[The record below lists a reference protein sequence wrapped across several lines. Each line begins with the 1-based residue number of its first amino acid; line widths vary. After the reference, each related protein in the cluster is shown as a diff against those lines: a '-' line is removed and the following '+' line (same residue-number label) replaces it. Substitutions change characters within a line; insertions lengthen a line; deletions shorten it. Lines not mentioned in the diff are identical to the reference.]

1 MDGGC
6 MSYVK
11 NILQEEF
18 HRLKSLSKKYTDEI
32 RLLPKG
38 SVSIKKRNFKE
49 YLYLAYREKD
59 RVRFEYIGPL
69 ISEKAIAVIKKI
81 EQRKDFERKLKQ
93 IKKDLTEIEKVVN
106 GRKI

>member
-1 MDGGC
+1 

-18 HRLKSLSKKYTDEI
+18 QRLKALSEKYADEI
-32 RLLPKG
+32 RLLPIG
-38 SVSIKKRNFKE
+38 CVSIKKRNYKQ

-59 RVRFEYIGPL
+59 KVRFEYIGPL
-69 ISEKAIAVIKKI
+69 ISEKAKSVIKKI
-81 EQRKDFERKLKQ
+81 EQRKDYERKLKQ

>member
-1 MDGGC
+1 MDGVF

-11 NILQEEF
+11 NIMQEEF
-18 HRLKSLSKKYTDEI
+18 QRLKSLSEKYTDEI

-38 SVSIKKRNFKE
+38 SVSIKKRNNKE
-49 YLYLAYREKD
+49 YLYLACREKD

-69 ISEKAIAVIKKI
+69 ISEKAIAAIKKI

-93 IKKDLTEIEKVVN
+93 INKDLAELKKVVN

>member
-1 MDGGC
+1 MDGVD

-11 NILQEEF
+11 NILQEEYQ
-18 HRLKSLSKKYTDEI
+18 RLKALSEKYTDEI

-38 SVSIKKRNFKE
+38 SVSIKKRNYKE

-69 ISEKAIAVIKKI
+69 ISEKAKAVIKKI
-81 EQRKDFERKLKQ
+81 EFWPMRTIFLSVPTFSLK
-93 IKKDLTEIEKVVN
+93 
-106 GRKI
+106 